1 MKKNRLFLIAPLF
14 LLVTACSGEGGSDA
28 APTAKGNSPAT
39 AVDDAPQVDNEDLT
53 PGLKGIDADANGI
66 RDDVDRFIARHHSTT
81 SIMKKAA
88 EREARAFQMSM
99 EATTP
104 EEAKAAGNAIFHAGD
119 CSYKLL
125 PHATEAD
132 MKFVESMSIEIKAL
146 TANTPE
152 RFSAYWRGEELASGM
167 VFYSNDN
174 PDCE

>member
-1 MKKNRLFLIAPLF
+1 
-14 LLVTACSGEGGSDA
+14 
-28 APTAKGNSPAT
+28 
-39 AVDDAPQVDNEDLT
+39 
-53 PGLKGIDADANGI
+53 
-66 RDDVDRFIARHHSTT
+66 
-81 SIMKKAA
+81 MKKAA

-104 EEAKAAGNAIFHAGD
+104 EEAKAAGKAIFHAGD

-132 MKFVESMSIEIKAL
+132 MKFVENMPIEIKAL

-167 VFYSNDN
+167 AFYTNDN
-174 PDCE
+174 PNCE